1 MEHHPGDQNMS
12 SSNKMVRRPGA
23 QFWVLMLAAIAI
35 ASVISLMVGPLS
47 DPPGWV
53 IFRLRLPRLVLSL
66 LTGGSLAVSG
76 CVLQSLLR
84 NDLATPYTLG
94 ISAGAGLAAGSL
106 IVAGIAVPVLGM
118 VAAGTAGALIAV
130 GAVYAISVAAG
141 RRDTGSTLLLA
152 GVTVNLVGA
161 SFLLLMEYFTDANR
175 IMEIIRWMMG
185 DMAVVG
191 WAKPVFLLVPWAA
204 GMLLVLRRTGVL
216 NQIAQGDDLAATRG
230 VAVRR
235 ERNILLAAAAILAGA
250 TVGVAGPVGFV
261 GLIVPHSMRRLA
273 GADYRYLV
281 PASALG
287 GMLLMVVADS
297 ISRVVISPAE
307 LPIGIVMS
315 MVGGPF
321 FLMLL
326 LKKGRRRKH

>member
-1 MEHHPGDQNMS
+1 MS
-12 SSNKMVRRPGA
+12 TRSMVRRPGA
-23 QFWVLMLAAIAI
+23 LFWILMLAAIAA
-35 ASVISLMVGPLS
+35 ASALSLLVGPMS

-53 IFRLRLPRLVLSL
+53 VLRLRLPRLVLSL

-106 IVAGIAVPVLGM
+106 IVAGVAMPVLGM
-118 VAAGTAGALIAV
+118 VVAGTAGALVAV

-141 RRDTGSTLLLA
+141 RRDVGSTLLLA
-152 GVTVNLVGA
+152 GVTVNLVAA
-161 SFLLLMEYFTDANR
+161 SILLLLEYFSDADR

-191 WAKPVFLLVPWAA
+191 WAKPLFLVIPWAL
-204 GMLLVLRRTGVL
+204 GTLLVLRRTGVL
-216 NQIAQGDDLAATRG
+216 NQVAQGDDLAASRG
-230 VAVRR
+230 VSVRK
-235 ERNILLAAAAILAGA
+235 EGNILLASAAILAGA

-261 GLIVPHSMRRLA
+261 GLMVPHIMRRLA

-287 GMLLMVVADS
+287 GMLLMVLADS
-297 ISRVVISPAE
+297 LSRVLISPAE
-307 LPIGIVMS
+307 LPIGIVMALI
-315 MVGGPF
+315 GGPF
-321 FLMLL
+321 FLVLL
-326 LKKGRRRKH
+326 LRGRGRA